1 MLGPPYYLLKSRR
14 FLPIFIVQFLGAM
27 NDNLYKNSF
36 IILITFSLA
45 EEVRISL
52 AVGLG
57 IFTLP
62 FFLFSGIAGELAD
75 RVEKQIMVRWIKL
88 AEIIILGV
96 GATAAFYLKSIS
108 LLYLVLF
115 LMGTHSAFFGPLKY
129 SILPQHL
136 KKEELLF
143 GNAWIEAS
151 TFGAILFGTIIGG
164 VVILMQNGALS
175 VSILLVIIALIG
187 FIISFFI
194 PSAKSNDSKLKVHH
208 NFLRGTFDILRY
220 IYRRPHLFR
229 IIIGI
234 SWFWFIGATFLTVI
248 PLFTKEILQGN
259 QNIVTFLLV
268 VLIMGIGAGAIGS
281 YKLLKGQLSGK
292 FVPICG
298 IGMSVFIVLMINSG
312 QTLNNPIIRIYDFFS
327 FNGLYI
333 LISIIGVSVFG
344 GFFSVPLYALLQH
357 WSKSEHR
364 SRNISA
370 NNIVNAMFLVGS
382 SLAAMLVFKLGGGI
396 YALLVLT
403 AIVNFGVSLYML
415 GIVPRVIVIS
425 QIKKCVKFVLNFLY
439 RVKIDG
445 LENLKNMSPRAVII
459 VNHASLLDA
468 VLLWAFLPERF
479 VYPIDLNTAKLWWIK
494 PILLLAKSI
503 PLDTRHPFSLKKLV
517 SLIEKGYRV
526 VIFPEGR
533 ITVTGSI
540 MKIYEGTGYI
550 SMKTGA
556 AIYPIFISGAKYSFF
571 SYLKGEIKQQFFP
584 QICIGIFP
592 AQKIQIRRDECVK
605 EARKDAVRQIYDL
618 MLNMEL
624 EMSRKDLTLFEGL
637 IAAGKRQGRG
647 TEILSNI
654 EEEGITYRKLI
665 AKSLVLGEILTQGTV
680 EKTAIGLMIPN
691 SKEAVMAFYGLQS
704 KHRVAAMI
712 NYSAGAANIL
722 SQCQTAKI
730 KCLWTSKV
738 FVQRTK
744 LIKTIDLLKKN
755 KIKVKFL
762 ENCKAFRNRYW
773 GLYCLSI
780 LFPKWM
786 YARQCKCRAGNWAT
800 MPSIILFTSGSSGKA
815 KGVVLSHKNIVCN
828 YLQVSTMIDVS
839 MRDKVLAVMP
849 FFHAFG
855 LMGGIVNPIFTG
867 SKVFTYLS
875 PLHYKAIPEI
885 IYQEQITVLFGT
897 NTFLQGYSKYGNPY
911 DFRSLRYLFAGGE
924 KVQERT
930 RLEYAEKF
938 GIRTL
943 EGYGTTE
950 ASPIISINT
959 PMYNKAGTVGRLL
972 PGIQYQ
978 LKELPDLGEG
988 KELWI
993 KGDNVMLGYMF
1004 HDRPGRVD
1012 YLKDGWLNTGDVVT
1026 IDNEGFITIIGRTK
1040 RFAKIGGEMIGLD
1053 AIEEI
1058 ANTLWPKYKHACFS
1072 KPHSQKGEFLI
1083 LVTEN
1088 HNADLHEFRQ
1098 FAKIQ
1103 GFNYL
1108 YIPKVIKFMTKIPLL
1123 GSGKPNYV
1131 ELENNEIDALSLE

>member
-1 MLGPPYYLLKSRR
+1 MRTPPYYLLRSKR

-45 EEVRISL
+45 EEVRIPL
-52 AVGLG
+52 VLGLG

-75 RVEKQIMVRWIKL
+75 RVEKQIMIQWIKL
-88 AEIIILGV
+88 AEIIILGI

-136 KKEELLF
+136 KKDELLF

-151 TFGAILFGTIIGG
+151 TFAAILLGTIIGG
-164 VVILMQNGALS
+164 VVILMHNGALS

-187 FIISFFI
+187 FVASLFI
-194 PSAKSNDSKLKVHH
+194 PPAKSKNSKLKVHI
-208 NFLRGTFDILRY
+208 NFLKGTFDVLKY
-220 IYRRPHLFR
+220 IYKRPHLLR

-248 PLFTKEILQGN
+248 PLFTKEILHGN

-268 VLIMGIGAGAIGS
+268 VLIMGIGIGAIGS
-281 YKLLKGQLSGK
+281 YKILKGQLSAK
-292 FVPICG
+292 FVPISG
-298 IGMSVFIVLMINSG
+298 VGMSVFIVLMINSG
-312 QTLNNPIIRIYDFFS
+312 QTLNSPIIKLYDFLS

-333 LISIIGVSVFG
+333 LVSILGVSLFG

-357 WSKSEHR
+357 WSKPEHR

-370 NNIVNAMFLVGS
+370 NNITNAMFLVGS
-382 SLAAMLVFKLGGGI
+382 SLTAMLIFKLGGGI
-396 YALLVLT
+396 YALLILT
-403 AIVNFGVSLYML
+403 AIANFGISMYML
-415 GIVPRVIVIS
+415 KIVPRVIIIS
-425 QIKKCVKFVLNFLY
+425 QIKKCIRFVLSFLY

-445 LENLKNMSPRAVII
+445 LENLKNMSPRAIII
-459 VNHASLLDA
+459 VNHVSLLDA
-468 VLLWAFLPERF
+468 VLLWAFFPERF
-479 VYPIDLNTAKLWWIK
+479 VYPVDLNTAKLWWVK

-503 PLDTRHPFSLKKLV
+503 PLDPRHPFSLKKLI
-517 SLIEKGYRV
+517 SLIEKGQRI

-556 AIYPIFISGAKYSFF
+556 TIYPIFISGAKYSFF
-571 SYLKGEIKQQFFP
+571 SYLKREVKQQWFP
-584 QICIGIFP
+584 QIRIRIFP
-592 AQKIQIRRDECVK
+592 PQKIQTRLDESVK
-605 EARKDAVRQIYDL
+605 EARKDAARQIYDL

-637 IAAGKRQGRG
+637 IIAGKLKGRG

-654 EEEGITYRKLI
+654 EEEAVTYRKLI
-665 AKSLVLGEILTQGTV
+665 AKSLVLGEILTQETA
-680 EKTAIGLMIPN
+680 EKTVVGLMIPN

-712 NYSAGAANIL
+712 NYSAGPINIL
-722 SQCQTAKI
+722 SACQTANI
-730 KCLWTSKV
+730 KYLWTSKV
-738 FVQRTK
+738 FVQEAK
-744 LIKTIDLLKKN
+744 LAKTIDLLREN

-762 ENCKAFRNRYW
+762 ENCKTSKNRYW

-786 YARQCKCRAGNWAT
+786 YQRQCKWSSDNWAT
-800 MPSIILFTSGSSGKA
+800 MPSTILFTSGSSGKP
-815 KGVVLSHKNIVCN
+815 KGVVLSHKNIIYN
-828 YLQVSTMIDVS
+828 YLQVNTMIDAS
-839 MRDKVLAVMP
+839 IKDKVLAVMP
-849 FFHAFG
+849 IFHAFG
-855 LMGGIVNPIFTG
+855 LIGGVINPIFTG
-867 SKVFTYLS
+867 SKVFTYPT
-875 PLHYKAIPEI
+875 PLHYKTIPEI

-924 KVQERT
+924 KVQEST
-930 RLEYAEKF
+930 RFIYADKF
-938 GIRTL
+938 GIRVL

-959 PMYNKAGTVGRLL
+959 PMYNKTGTVGRLL

-978 LKELPDLGEG
+978 LKNLPDFQEG
-988 KELWI
+988 QELWI
-993 KGDNVMLGYMF
+993 KGDNVMLGYMSYN
-1004 HDRPGRVD
+1004 HPGIID
-1012 YLKDGWLNTGDVVT
+1012 YLKEGWLNTGDVVI
-1026 IDNEGFITIIGRTK
+1026 IDHEGFITIIGRTK

-1058 ANTLWPKYKHACFS
+1058 TNTLWPKYKHACIS
-1072 KPHSQKGEFLI
+1072 KPHPQKGEFLI

-1088 HNADLHEFRQ
+1088 NDADLNELRQ

-1103 GFNYL
+1103 GFNPL
-1108 YIPKVIKFMTKIPLL
+1108 YIPKIIKVMTKIPLL

-1131 ELENNEIDALSLE
+1131 ELENEFDL